1 MREAQM
7 DLFSSLLTVCKQ
19 TPFASVLMRYA
30 AAVIFTAILALF
42 GSSDL
47 YAALDRESL
56 ECLGCHDAAVA
67 TDVTLQVCSEPN
79 CDHPFGIDYGILALT
94 NHGLKSPNMLPQP
107 IKLVNNST
115 IGCGTCHVPFKSQ
128 NHSILSSMRNLYPE
142 IPDPMLVMDN
152 RQSQL
157 CFGCHSK

>member
-1 MREAQM
+1 MNYAFAAL
-7 DLFSSLLTVCKQ
+7 LFSILT
-19 TPFASVLMRYA
+19 
-30 AAVIFTAILALF
+30 LF
-42 GSSDL
+42 GLSGTSGAMDK
-47 YAALDRESL
+47 ESL

-67 TDVTLQVCSEPN
+67 TDVTFQVCSEPD
-79 CDHPFGIDYGILALT
+79 CDHPFGIDYLTLALS
-94 NHGLKSPNMLPQP
+94 NKGLKNPSLLPQP

-115 IGCGTCHVPFKSQ
+115 IGCGTCHVPFKK
-128 NHSILSSMRNLYPE
+128 NDHSILSSMRNLYPE

>member
-1 MREAQM
+1 MR
-7 DLFSSLLTVCKQ
+7 F
-19 TPFASVLMRYA
+19 PFVA
-30 AAVIFTAILALF
+30 IFLVFLALF
-42 GSSDL
+42 FSPQIST
-47 YAALDRESL
+47 AMDRESL

-79 CDHPFGIDYGILALT
+79 CDHPFGIDYRALSLS

-128 NHSILSSMRNLYPE
+128 DHSILSSMRNLYPE
-142 IPDPMLVMDN
+142 IPDPMLVIDN

-157 CFGCHSK
+157 CFGCHTK

>member
-1 MREAQM
+1 
-7 DLFSSLLTVCKQ
+7 
-19 TPFASVLMRYA
+19 MRYA
-30 AAVIFTAILALF
+30 PAVILLALLALS
-42 GSSDL
+42 GSPDFSE
-47 YAALDRESL
+47 AMDRESM

-67 TDVTLQVCSEPN
+67 TDVTFQVCSEPD
-79 CDHPFGIDYGILALT
+79 CDHPFGIDYRSLSFS

-107 IKLVNNST
+107 IKLVNNSA

-128 NHSILSSMRNLYPE
+128 DHSILSSMRNLYPE

-157 CFGCHSK
+157 CFGCHTK

>member
-1 MREAQM
+1 MNYAFAAL
-7 DLFSSLLTVCKQ
+7 LFS
-19 TPFASVLMRYA
+19 
-30 AAVIFTAILALF
+30 IFTLF
-42 GSSDL
+42 GLSGTSGAMDK
-47 YAALDRESL
+47 ESL

-67 TDVTLQVCSEPN
+67 TDVTLQVCSEPD
-79 CDHPFGIDYGILALT
+79 CDHPFGIDYRTLSMS
-94 NHGLKSPNMLPQP
+94 NKGLKTPSMLPQP

-115 IGCGTCHVPFKSQ
+115 IGCGTCHVPFKQ
-128 NHSILSSMRNLYPE
+128 NDHSILSSMRNLYPE